1 MEHTGSHY
9 SQSSTKLCYEQPSWS
24 PFPEGLIGPAAVVN
38 VMVEGIPCRALL
50 DSGSQVTI
58 ITREFHRQFLPQVKI
73 HPLEGLAIWG
83 LSNASYPY
91 DGYVLVTLRFP
102 AELAGCLQ
110 DCDTLALICP
120 ETQNSDGI
128 PILIGTNSNMF
139 QSLATLCGRLGQK
152 TPDVV
157 RPPWRELTLGSS
169 TMPSDHDSSDDE
181 SLGKVVR
188 VSKAVLSIP
197 PHGEIDLRGKL
208 EKRSSSLPHT
218 VMMES
223 SDGDNLPSG
232 LMVLR
237 GLLSLPQLEEAGIMV
252 RIRNET
258 NHPIAIRRGMVL
270 ARLYRVESVMSP
282 AAAARKPCKAL
293 DPDLFNFGDS
303 PVSPSWKD
311 RLKKQLSERPNV
323 FSTEE
328 WDVGCALNVEHT
340 IRLADDRPFRERS
353 RRLAPADIED
363 VRKHIQELLEAGIIS
378 ESRSPYASPIVV
390 VRKKN
395 GTVRMCVDYR
405 TLNKR
410 TIPDQYTV
418 PRVDDALACLAGSR
432 WFSVLDLRSGYYQ
445 IPMSSEDKEKT
456 AFICPLGF
464 YQFERMPQGISG
476 APATF
481 QRLMEKTVGDM
492 NLLEVLVYLDDL
504 IVFGKTLEEHEARLM
519 KVLDRLDASGLKL
532 SLDKCQ
538 FCQTRVKYVGHIV
551 SAEGVATDPEKI
563 EALTTWPVPK
573 DLKALQSFL
582 GFCGYYRRFV
592 KNYSSIV
599 RPLTNLTRGYPPT
612 WKRSPQHKLASPNER
627 YFKVNEPFGD
637 RWTEECNSAFHAL
650 IEKLTTAPVLTFA
663 DPTKPYELHVDA
675 SLDGLGAVL
684 YQNYENKW
692 KPVAFVSRG
701 LTASER
707 HYPVHKLEFLALK
720 WAVVDKLHD
729 YLYGATFV
737 VKTDNNPLTYVQT
750 TAKLD
755 ATGQRWMAAL
765 AAYDFKLQYRSGQTN
780 ADADALSRRPHN
792 PLEEESEWMEI
803 PSPAIRATCKAV
815 IGKVQSPYV
824 NEERYADTLGLSEK
838 AIPTIYANLVGLKTF
853 ELPQLTPTELR
864 RAQWKDS
871 NIGPVLEAVEKGE
884 KPISKAN
891 FSPGTILLLKE
902 WDRLVINKGLLFRTT
917 QTVRGHVRKQ
927 LVLPQEYQEMVLK
940 SLHDDHGHLGVD
952 KTLELVRDRF
962 YWPKMT
968 ASVEDHCKWCSRC
981 VKRKTLPKKAAT
993 MVNIATDAPMQ
1004 LVCIDFLSLEP
1015 DRKNHSSIL
1024 VVTDHFTRYSQA
1036 YPTKDQKA
1044 STVAKILWDKFFVHY
1059 GFPARIHSDQGRD
1072 FESRLIRELTKTLGI
1087 RKSRTTPYHPQ
1098 GDPQPERFNR
1108 TLLNMLG
1115 TLHPSQKTRWSEHV
1129 SYLVHAYN
1137 CTKNESTGFSPYY
1150 LMFGR
1155 EARLPIDLCFG
1166 ISSDEASETT
1176 YLQYIQSLRRDLR
1189 EAYRLASQAATKSN
1203 LANKQR
1209 YDSRVREQDLQ
1220 VGDRV
1225 LIRNLGLTGKHKLA
1239 DRWNADTY
1247 IVVDKLP
1254 DLPVYRLRMENG
1266 KNVCKTIHRNHLLPV
1281 GQLIGEE
1288 KNSECGSS
1296 RRPIT
1301 RSRLRKKVPAERTLT
1316 AQLESAEEADSESLT
1331 SSGENDPH
1339 SQSSSEEEF
1348 FPYYPIPPMLH
1359 EQLCEVET
1367 VREGESEPPL
1377 AQILNPEA
1385 APFVPPQSTIQHEEA
1400 SGLPA
1405 RMVPPVEDVG
1415 EAMQPAEREIIDCPA
1430 VITAENPENEEAPVL
1445 RRSERERKPVQK
1457 LTYDVPGSSTSVPLH
1472 LVNRWVRVAYYCLCL
1487 IVNNGDSKVKS
1498 FI

>member
-208 EKRSSSLPHT
+208 EKHSSSLPHT

-538 FCQTRVKYVGHIV
+538 YCQTRVKYVGHIV
-551 SAEGVATDPEKI
+551 SAE
-563 EALTTWPVPK
+563 
-573 DLKALQSFL
+573 
-582 GFCGYYRRFV
+582 
-592 KNYSSIV
+592 
-599 RPLTNLTRGYPPT
+599 
-612 WKRSPQHKLASPNER
+612 
-627 YFKVNEPFGD
+627 
-637 RWTEECNSAFHAL
+637 
-650 IEKLTTAPVLTFA
+650 
-663 DPTKPYELHVDA
+663 
-675 SLDGLGAVL
+675 
-684 YQNYENKW
+684 
-692 KPVAFVSRG
+692 
-701 LTASER
+701 
-707 HYPVHKLEFLALK
+707 
-720 WAVVDKLHD
+720 
-729 YLYGATFV
+729 
-737 VKTDNNPLTYVQT
+737 
-750 TAKLD
+750 
-755 ATGQRWMAAL
+755 
-765 AAYDFKLQYRSGQTN
+765 
-780 ADADALSRRPHN
+780 
-792 PLEEESEWMEI
+792 
-803 PSPAIRATCKAV
+803 
-815 IGKVQSPYV
+815 
-824 NEERYADTLGLSEK
+824 
-838 AIPTIYANLVGLKTF
+838 
-853 ELPQLTPTELR
+853 
-864 RAQWKDS
+864 
-871 NIGPVLEAVEKGE
+871 
-884 KPISKAN
+884 
-891 FSPGTILLLKE
+891 E
-902 WDRLVINKGLLFRTT
+902 WDRLVIHKGLLFQSI